1 MKAADEFVR
10 NNFHTVMGI
19 KQDGRELDSEW
30 EARKLRLWERKILS
44 TGFTTKEVVKGGSRR
59 RQGSRIFFFF

>member
-1 MKAADEFVR
+1 MKAADDFVR

-44 TGFTTKEVVKGGSRR
+44 TERSGER
-59 RQGSRIFFFF
+59 RQ